1 MIKNAIAYITR
12 KRNRT
17 LIIFIILTIV
27 LSCLYSCL
35 TIMKSSN
42 EIEKTLYESS
52 NSSISITKKDGK
64 YFNVNQFKDIEKLK
78 EIEEIII
85 QYDGLA
91 KLKDAKVVSGEQRI
105 NREDLSDE
113 FKNVVSF
120 EATNNTKRNILF
132 SSRVFTIKEGKNIEE
147 NDKNSII
154 VHEEFAK
161 QNNLKLGDEVDLE
174 LLDLEKSEE
183 IKSHKFKII
192 GIFSGKKQETYTGL
206 SSDFSENMVFVDYS
220 TSQEILNKSED
231 NKIANK
237 ILMYSGSAESTDLAL
252 NKLKE
257 FKIDESTYFVKK
269 DSNAF
274 EESLESVSGIKHMI
288 KIMTYSIMLGGI
300 IVLSLILI
308 LWLRERIYEIGIF
321 LSIGTS
327 KIQIIM
333 QFIFELLFISIPSII
348 SSLFLGNVLIKV
360 IAGGLINS
368 ENSMI
373 SGGNL
378 INDSSFMLN
387 ITTLGQSYLILIS
400 IIVLSVVFASSLILI
415 KKPKEILSKIS

>member
-64 YFNVNQFKDIEKLK
+64 YFNVNQFKDIEKIK
-78 EIEEIII
+78 EVEKIII

-161 QNNLKLGDEVDLE
+161 QNNLKLGDEVNLE
-174 LLDLEKSEE
+174 LLDIEE
-183 IKSHKFKII
+183 SGKIKSHKFKII

-206 SSDFSENMVFVDYS
+206 SSDLSENMVFVDYS
-220 TSQEILNKSED
+220 TSQEILNKSEN

-237 ILMYSGSAESTDLAL
+237 ILMYSSSAESTDLAL

-257 FKIDESTYFVKK
+257 LKIDESKYFVQK

>member
-64 YFNVNQFKDIEKLK
+64 YFNVNQFKDIEKIK
-78 EIEEIII
+78 EVEKIII

-192 GIFSGKKQETYTGL
+192 GIFSGKKHETYTGL

-220 TSQEILNKSED
+220 TSQEILNKSEN

-237 ILMYSGSAESTDLAL
+237 ILMYSSSAESTDLAL

-257 FKIDESTYFVKK
+257 LKIDESKYFVQK